1 MRCRTTG
8 RRSACATHLAGNG
21 PHAAA
26 RPNRKIF
33 FERSDGPTRIVV
45 PSDEPGRGISL
56 RSTTRS
62 RASSYSFD
70 LNVSFAAFLRALGTF
85 SNPVLGLSAAKS
97 VCSSGGF
104 WRKRKLNPAD
114 KAPGRTQFMLA
125 WRMNLT
131 PLEYAL
137 AQKWGRGGCILLRWF
152 WASNLERGFRYEILP
167 FSLRGAP
174 TAGKKLDEWPG
185 AWIPLSIRGSC
196 AERPSCRVAEG
207 FGPDDATTTGSALFA
222 GRQVPIPARFAGDM
236 KLGSE
241 FSPHSPLPGMRHFFW
256 HAGPGVARRPL

>member
-1 MRCRTTG
+1 MCNPSRRKRTPRSGEAKQKNLFRTKRRSDQDRRPERRTRARDLSAVDDAQQRLKLFLRPQRKLRRLSSCPRYLQQPSIRVVGREKRMPIRRLFAQKKVESG
-8 RRSACATHLAGNG
+8 RR
-21 PHAAA
+21 
-26 RPNRKIF
+26 
-33 FERSDGPTRIVV
+33 
-45 PSDEPGRGISL
+45 
-56 RSTTRS
+56 
-62 RASSYSFD
+62 
-70 LNVSFAAFLRALGTF
+70 
-85 SNPVLGLSAAKS
+85 
-97 VCSSGGF
+97 
-104 WRKRKLNPAD
+104 

-125 WRMNLT
+125 WRTSLT